1 MKDETGH
8 NGSWRT
14 TGSAVDGAEV
24 TVLSARPG
32 RFQPMQPGTATVEGE
47 MVTSGGVLAVVGTDP
62 VHAPCDAWVMDV
74 LASGGELVV
83 EGQPLFRIRRF

>member
-1 MKDETGH
+1 MKDDTGG
-8 NGSWRT
+8 NGLRYAI
-14 TGSAVDGAEV
+14 GCAVEGAEI
-24 TVLSARPG
+24 TVLSVRPG

-47 MVTSGGVLAVVGTDP
+47 MVANGGVLAVVGTDP

-74 LASGGELVV
+74 LAAGGEHVV